1 VACARGMRV
10 KQVKPAIIPIAPTKP
25 LIINNLV
32 FFIFIAARPVDLNMG
47 SIIINA
53 NRFRK
58 KTTSRT
64 CKFSEAFLIKTTMTE
79 KRMIDKTFNMIAL
92 VWELCNLKVLIIL
105 RLYNG
110 LFVNLKFQL
119 FPVET
124 TPE

>member
-1 VACARGMRV
+1 
-10 KQVKPAIIPIAPTKP
+10 
-25 LIINNLV
+25 
-32 FFIFIAARPVDLNMG
+32 
-47 SIIINA
+47 
-53 NRFRK
+53 
-58 KTTSRT
+58 
-64 CKFSEAFLIKTTMTE
+64 MTE